1 MSLRIKGILRPIF
14 RIGINTHSGRK
25 NYAKFI
31 KKAIFFQNDSVFID
45 LFCGYNCLR
54 YFIYSDCMCVQ
65 HVCTTCNSRILYI
78 IYGKKDI
85 FLLRVFFL
93 QTMAFS
99 RKSKGVGSH
108 LNQILIKKTLTCIL
122 IKADFI

>member
-31 KKAIFFQNDSVFID
+31 KKAIFFQNDLVFID

-54 YFIYSDCMCVQ
+54 FSSTQIACEYNMCVQ
-65 HVCTTCNSRILYI
+65 HVI
-78 IYGKKDI
+78 
-85 FLLRVFFL
+85 
-93 QTMAFS
+93 
-99 RKSKGVGSH
+99 
-108 LNQILIKKTLTCIL
+108 
-122 IKADFI
+122 